1 MPPRVKTTK
10 EDIIEA
16 SLALVRAGGDRVLNA
31 RSIAAALGCST
42 QPIFSNFSGM
52 EELERE
58 TIAAAYAH
66 YLKFLS
72 RETESG
78 AYPPYKAFGCGYVRF
93 AKEERELFRL
103 LFMRDRGGEDL
114 RPTPD
119 FEASV
124 DMIMAANGIS
134 REAASM
140 LHLEMWACT
149 HGIATM
155 IATSFLDLEWEL
167 ISRMLSDA
175 YLGLRARHVAGGET
189 V

>member
-10 EDIIEA
+10 EDIVEA

-66 YLKFLS
+66 YLEFLS

-78 AYPPYKAFGCGYVRF
+78 AYPPYKAFGMAYIRF
-93 AKEERELFRL
+93 AREERELFKL
-103 LFMRDRGGEDL
+103 LFMRNRTGEDL
-114 RPTPD
+114 SPSPD
-119 FEASV
+119 YEESARMIAS
-124 DMIMAANGIS
+124 ANGV
-134 REAASM
+134 SM
-140 LHLEMWACT
+140 ETARLIHLEVWACV

-155 IATSFLDLEWEL
+155 LVTSFLPLEEEL
-167 ISRMLSDA
+167 ISTMLSDV
-175 YLGLRARHVAGGET
+175 YLGIRERYREKEET
-189 V
+189 K

>member
-1 MPPRVKTTK
+1 
-10 EDIIEA
+10 
-16 SLALVRAGGDRVLNA
+16 
-31 RSIAAALGCST
+31 
-42 QPIFSNFSGM
+42 
-52 EELERE
+52 
-58 TIAAAYAH
+58 
-66 YLKFLS
+66 
-72 RETESG
+72 
-78 AYPPYKAFGCGYVRF
+78 
-93 AKEERELFRL
+93 
-103 LFMRDRGGEDL
+103 
-114 RPTPD
+114 
-119 FEASV
+119 
-124 DMIMAANGIS
+124 MIMAANGIS